1 MLINFR
7 PVTRVMLASLV
18 LVGLPACTQVTTKPL
33 DSNAP
38 RPETLEKG
46 LTETLNPEQ
55 EYKFALDLAGL
66 EVERNNFD
74 RATSILYE
82 LRKDNPEDVRPYRL
96 LAKIF
101 EKQDKRALALVA
113 MQQATKLAEHTIDDE
128 SELARLAL
136 MESNYVLA
144 EQVYNDWLK
153 SSERSVNVS
162 ALNNLGFS
170 ALLQKRYEVAKSF
183 FKRALLLDP
192 LNSRAL
198 NNLIL
203 VDTLL
208 E

>member
-7 PVTRVMLASLV
+7 PVTRMMLASLI
-18 LVGLPACTQVTTKPL
+18 LVGLSACTQVTTKPL

-55 EYKFALDLAGL
+55 EYKLALDLAGL

-170 ALLQKRYEVAKSF
+170 ALLQKRYAVAKSF